1 MKARVKDENVLDT
14 GLTLYDVNKQLVS
27 QLPDFTEEQLE
38 EAIKTIDSYIQEF
51 KASYYMLLNKEI
63 GYYTILHITNCYVD
77 EPLCCSEALECIK
90 DIGVIKSVARTED
103 GQAIEIWFK
112 QNNTDEIYVAY
123 LFAYDGGVV
132 ECRM

>member
-27 QLPDFTEEQLE
+27 QLPDYTEEQLE

-77 EPLCCSEALECIK
+77 EPLCCSEALECVK
-90 DIGVIKSVARTED
+90 DHGTIKSVARTEND
-103 GQAIEIWFK
+103 AIEIWFK
-112 QNNTDEIYVAY
+112 QKHTGDIYVMY
-123 LFAYDGGVV
+123 FFAYDGGVI